1 MATQHERFDS
11 GWGHRS
17 LICDPE
23 RTAILAAAAA
33 RAALTA
39 VFDDRGRIVSFS
51 PACEELT
58 GYTFDE
64 VRGRPHWEVLLA
76 PQEAQVAAQAYRD
89 RELASVPDI
98 EETHWIG
105 RDGTSHRLLLSQRIL
120 TVPGSRDAYVA
131 ATGVMLT
138 DARGLG
144 RAQAHAQRL
153 EAIARLSES
162 IAHDFNNLLSVI
174 NNYAEFLEETLPAGD
189 PRHTDVEEIQRAS
202 ERAGSL
208 IRQFLTFSR
217 RESGKARLVEL
228 SEVVLD
234 MQHLLQSSV
243 GEDIDVVTR
252 LARGMWLTRID
263 PGLVEQILAILA
275 VHARDV
281 LSLGGR
287 LTIETGNVSEDAGP
301 DAQRARRVYLAVTA
315 AGQGGS
321 SLSLS
326 SSSDAAIMSE
336 IVGKWGGTVVTGDG
350 NSSDDRVRI
359 YLPAV
364 EASAPAEGV
373 AAQTNRGRG
382 ERIVLVEDEAAL
394 ERLVKRIL
402 THNGYEVE
410 TAKPEEALNAF
421 TDPGSVPEL
430 LLTDVIMPGLSGREL
445 AERVHKIAPQAKV
458 VFMSGYTDEII
469 ARHGVLEAGYVLL
482 QKPFVAAELL
492 ETVRGVLDRA

>member
-1 MATQHERFDS
+1 MATQQERFDS
-11 GWGHRS
+11 GWEGKRS
-17 LICDPE
+17 LIRDPE
-23 RTAILAAAAA
+23 RTALLEAAAA

-64 VRGRPHWEVLLA
+64 VCGRPHWEVLLA
-76 PQEAQVAAQAYRD
+76 PQEAQVAAQGYTD
-89 RELASVPDI
+89 RELASVPGI

-105 RDGTSHRLLLSQRIL
+105 RDGTSHRLLLSQRVL

-131 ATGVMLT
+131 ATGVVLT
-138 DARGLG
+138 DTRGLG

-174 NNYAEFLEETLPAGD
+174 NNYAEFLEETLSAGD

-234 MQHLLQSSV
+234 MRHLLQSSV

-252 LARGMWLTRID
+252 LARGMWHTRID
-263 PGLVEQILAILA
+263 PRHVEQILAILA

-287 LTIETGNVSEDAGP
+287 LTIETDNVSEVDGP
-301 DAQRARRVYLAVTA
+301 GTPGGRRVCLAVTA
-315 AGQGGS
+315 SGHGGS
-321 SLSLS
+321 GLSLS
-326 SSSDAAIMSE
+326 SGADVATMSE
-336 IVGKWGGTVVTGDG
+336 IVSRWGGTVVTGDG
-350 NSSDDRVRI
+350 NSSVDRIRI
-359 YLPAV
+359 YLPAT
-364 EASAPAEGV
+364 EASAAEGL
-373 AAQTNRGRG
+373 ATHANRGRG
-382 ERIVLVEDEAAL
+382 ERIVLVEDEDAL

-402 THNGYEVE
+402 TTNGYEVE
-410 TAKPEEALNAF
+410 TAKPEEALKAF
-421 TDPGSVPEL
+421 TDIDSVPEL

-482 QKPFVAAELL
+482 HKPFVASELL